1 VPSNLPLTVLST
13 ITVFS
18 FLIGLFFWLDCFF
31 LWPWMNSE
39 NKGPRYQQSE
49 NQRARERVSEAKRTG
64 EKEDTI
70 KKRKK
75 IEISFL
81 ISRKK
86 LRLSLTTTS
95 YYRWLDSTTIAP
107 RTSYFWSHSN
117 AHVHVASLFFI
128 AFIQVEHT
136 VFIPLVYG
144 TTNQLTYVRSWSFN
158 NTWFLTSSDIS
169 APWWLFA

>member
-1 VPSNLPLTVLST
+1 
-13 ITVFS
+13 
-18 FLIGLFFWLDCFF
+18 
-31 LWPWMNSE
+31 MNSE

-75 IEISFL
+75 IEIYFL

-95 YYRWLDSTTIAP
+95 YYR
-107 RTSYFWSHSN
+107 
-117 AHVHVASLFFI
+117 
-128 AFIQVEHT
+128 
-136 VFIPLVYG
+136 
-144 TTNQLTYVRSWSFN
+144 
-158 NTWFLTSSDIS
+158 
-169 APWWLFA
+169 